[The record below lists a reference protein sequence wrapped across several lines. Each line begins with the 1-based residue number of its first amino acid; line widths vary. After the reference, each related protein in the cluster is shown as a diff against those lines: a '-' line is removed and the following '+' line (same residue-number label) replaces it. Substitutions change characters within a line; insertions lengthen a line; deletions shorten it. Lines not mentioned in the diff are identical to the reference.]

1 MKNLT
6 EAIKT
11 TVYSQLEY
19 NQEVHPR
26 MIEAVVRE
34 QYGDLIKEHGEVLA
48 YRALLRQI
56 KSVLKSTTGETE
68 KSPFSQLSLPGLAL
82 SIAITNKED
91 GGDGFVYIRWDKATW
106 RQLTAYKEILQ
117 ENILNAIERKR
128 DLEVKMEF
136 LQSAFEY
143 NPLFTVSEACEWVS
157 IQKMETMV

>member
-11 TVYSQLEY
+11 TVYSQLESHR
-19 NQEVHPR
+19 EVHPR

-56 KSVLKSTTGETE
+56 KNVLKNTTGETE
-68 KSPFSQLSLPGLAL
+68 KSPFSQLSLPGLDL

-106 RQLTAYKEILQ
+106 RQLIAYKEILQ

-143 NPLFTVSEACEWVS
+143 NPLFSVDEACRWTAKIE
-157 IQKMETMV
+157 ITA